1 MNEKGKDKAEA
12 AAATGVGAGVGAASG
27 ATVGVLELAAWGLE
41 SSLLSGVMIGAGA
54 LAGGALAYGVFKL
67 LRKKSGKPAQI
78 SGKPPAQNPA
88 KGGRAQA

>member
-54 LAGGALAYGVFKL
+54 VAGGMLAYGVFKL
-67 LRKKSGKPAQI
+67 LKKKPSRPAQA
-78 SGKPPAQNPA
+78 SAPAQNRA
-88 KGGRAQA
+88 KGGKA

>member
-41 SSLLSGVMIGAGA
+41 SAAMSGLVIGAGA
-54 LAGGALAYGVFKL
+54 VAGGVLAYGLFKL
-67 LRKKSGKPAQI
+67 LKKKPART
-78 SGKPPAQNPA
+78 KPEAPAQNPA
-88 KGGRAQA
+88 KGGKA